1 MIYRAARKRA
11 SCVEDMRLLARRRL
25 PRAVFDF
32 IDGAAEDETTQ
43 RANRDD
49 LSAVRLVPRYLRD
62 VSQRDSS
69 VTVLNRRSSMP
80 LIVAPTGLA
89 SLAWPRAD
97 IAIARAAR
105 DMGIPFVI
113 STSSSVRL
121 EEIVGAAEGGRI
133 WFQVYLYKDRDLV
146 RRLIHRADA
155 AGIEALVLTVDTPVL
170 GWRRRDHRNRFTV
183 PLKPTVSLAVD
194 LIRCARWTWGIA
206 RHGVPRMQ
214 NFVAGGQGASI
225 ESLAHL
231 MTRNMD
237 ASVTWSDLAW
247 VRDIWPGPIVL
258 KGLLA
263 PQDVATAAALG
274 LDAVWI
280 SNHGGRQLD
289 GAVSAVSALTEAV
302 GVAGRMEVFMDGGV
316 RSGTD
321 VVKVVALG
329 ARAAAIGRPV
339 LYGVAMGG
347 EQGAARVLEMMRSE
361 YDRCLALL
369 GRSTSDE
376 LDRTCLAGGGVA
388 RWAGRFSMNDSP
400 AAAR

>member
-1 MIYRAARKRA
+1 MPYRAARERA
-11 SCVEDMRLLARRRL
+11 SCVEDMRLLASRRL

-32 IDGAAEDETTQ
+32 IDGAADDEATR

-49 LSAVRLVPRYLRD
+49 LAAIRLVPRYLRD
-62 VSQRDSS
+62 VSQRSAGI
-69 VTVLNRRSSMP
+69 TILGRSAAMP

-97 IAIARAAR
+97 IAIARAAHSA
-105 DMGIPFVI
+105 GIPFVI

-121 EEIVGAAEGGRI
+121 EEITGAVENGRA

-146 RRLIHRADA
+146 RRLVQRASA

-183 PLKPTVSLAVD
+183 PLKPTAALAID
-194 LIRCARWTWGIA
+194 LVRCARWTWGIA

-214 NFVAGGQGASI
+214 NFVESGHAADI
-225 ESLAHL
+225 ASLAHL
-231 MTRNMD
+231 MTSNMD
-237 ASVTWSDLAW
+237 ASVTWSDLGRL
-247 VRDIWPGPIVL
+247 RDLWPGPIVL

-263 PQDVATAAALG
+263 PQDVAAAEELG
-274 LDAVWI
+274 VDAVWI

-289 GAVSAVSALTEAV
+289 GAISTVSALVDAV
-302 GVAGRMEVFMDGGV
+302 GAAGRMELFMDGGV
-316 RSGTD
+316 RSGAD
-321 VVKVVALG
+321 VAKAVALG
-329 ARAAAIGRPV
+329 ARAAAIGRPA

-347 EQGAARVLEMMRSE
+347 EPGAARVLDMIRSE

-369 GRSTSDE
+369 GRPTSGD
-376 LDRTCLAGGGVA
+376 LDRTCLAGGYA
-388 RWAGRFSMNDSP
+388 AGACHPR
-400 AAAR
+400 AAR